1 VAITVLERSLAHA
14 IEDYNLL
21 MAGNESM
28 LAERNELCYR
38 TEDLES
44 GLEKVRV
51 DAAENIAALEAKLKS
66 AEVHSVDVAAD
77 GEKRL
82 KGFERELVNGLEKLH
97 ALYVHNVQSIGGL
110 CSPMAEGEPS
120 ATDYLRWLSIELTSL
135 LQMFADV
142 NENFIS
148 TAVEGTLV
156 MARSSIDLGALQT
169 VVVDSG
175 ADILLTEK
183 DV

>member
-44 GLEKVRV
+44 ELEKVRV

-66 AEVHSVDVAAD
+66 AELHSVDVAAD
-77 GEKRL
+77 GEKHL
-82 KGFERELVNGLEKLH
+82 KGLERELINDLKKLH
-97 ALYVHNVQSIGGL
+97 ALYVHNVQSIRGL
-110 CSPMAEGEPS
+110 CSPMARPHTTFTGSP
-120 ATDYLRWLSIELTSL
+120 LS
-135 LQMFADV
+135 
-142 NENFIS
+142 
-148 TAVEGTLV
+148 
-156 MARSSIDLGALQT
+156 
-169 VVVDSG
+169 
-175 ADILLTEK
+175 
-183 DV
+183 